1 MRPFFLR
8 HALYAGSFAFGG
20 GSLREITFTLQSSLR
35 IRSSAIRGVEPSV
48 ALVSKKLYAQAIAVL
63 VFNGMVTRQ
72 TWVLG

>member
-1 MRPFFLR
+1 M
-8 HALYAGSFAFGG
+8 
-20 GSLREITFTLQSSLR
+20 REITFTLQSSLR